1 MELNR
6 FKQLLESQMGNVRPL
21 ITEDFSEQ
29 MTGGTKTNQVSGGT
43 KTNQVSGGTKTNQEI
58 KEDKKESMIEK
69 IKRKLKGISDEKLQ
83 YNMDNDLP
91 WDWKGSKEGYYEKME
106 PRKNYKGSN

>member
-1 MELNR
+1 MKNIRLN
-6 FKQLLESQMGNVRPL
+6 ESDILRIVKRV
-21 ITEDFSEQ
+21 IEEDR
-29 MTGGTKTNQVSGGT
+29 
-43 KTNQVSGGTKTNQEI
+43 
-58 KEDKKESMIEK
+58 KESMIEK